1 MPVPIH
7 SSHNHA
13 EVEHNYDERDEDARI
28 MPEPV
33 PFEDFL
39 IFKNKFSFGC
49 LFHQLE
55 FKQANGKQGLFDY
68 PKLPAHK

>member
-1 MPVPIH
+1 
-7 SSHNHA
+7 
-13 EVEHNYDERDEDARI
+13 
-28 MPEPV
+28 V